1 MLFRVLFIL
10 VVVQALSASP
20 PAPQNVHV
28 DNWLLTWT
36 PAAEEGDTT
45 YTVEYSS
52 FDSFVWKNVTSCV
65 HKSSNSCNVTSTKAE
80 DEHGCVRLRVQ
91 AERHGLTSTPVEVCS
106 RHGDS
111 CTPYFSLMPG
121 PGSLTVHLSRNH
133 SLARDYADHAKH
145 RVYYGKEGESLLYAK
160 YEDALA
166 SVTIPELQ
174 EGQRYCVQVQNI
186 YFGKCV
192 GLPTCPQCVLIPE
205 SKKDSKPTVILA
217 VGLMMVLVLLI
228 PVIAYFLICKPERIK
243 EWLRPPYELPEDF
256 LEPFPDHHLAI
267 SSSSPTEECWNVI
280 TSISPQ
286 ELST

>member
-10 VVVQALSASP
+10 FVVQALSASP

-52 FDSFVWKNVTSCV
+52 FDIGVWKNVTSCV
-65 HKSSNSCNVTSTKAE
+65 HISSNSCNVTSTKAE

-91 AERHGLTSTPVEVCS
+91 AERRGLTSTPVEACS

-133 SLARDYADHAKH
+133 SLARDYAGHAKH
-145 RVYYGKEGESLLYAK
+145 RVYYGKEGEPLLYD
-160 YEDALA
+160 EDPLA

-186 YFGKCV
+186 NYGKCV
-192 GLPTCPQCVLIPE
+192 GLPTCPQCVLIPP
-205 SKKDSKPTVILA
+205 SKIYSTPTVILA
-217 VGLMMVLVLLI
+217 VGLIIVLVLLI
-228 PVIAYFLICKPERIK
+228 PVIAYFLICKIERIK
-243 EWLRPPYELPEDF
+243 QCLRPPYELPGDF
-256 LEPFPDHHLAI
+256 LEPFPDHYLPI
-267 SSSSPTEECWNVI
+267 SSSSPTEECWDVI